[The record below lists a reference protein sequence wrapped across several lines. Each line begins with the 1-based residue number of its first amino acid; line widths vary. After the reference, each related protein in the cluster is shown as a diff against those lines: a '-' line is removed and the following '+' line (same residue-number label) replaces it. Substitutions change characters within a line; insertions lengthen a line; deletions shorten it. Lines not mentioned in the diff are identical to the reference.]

1 MTYTKEET
9 RLTAAHVEEM
19 YAHRKHMLSS
29 VEAHISDSL
38 REVLETKIRYEN
50 VTLSD
55 IIESDAKIV
64 VEKKKLN
71 KILNPHYFTQ
81 KPLSANLL

>member
-9 RLTAAHVEEM
+9 RLTAAHVESL
-19 YAHRKHMLSS
+19 YAQRRDMLAT

>member
-1 MTYTKEET
+1 MTYDKGEN
-9 RLTAAHVEEM
+9 RLTVAQVEEL
-19 YAHRKHMLSS
+19 YAHRRKMLSS

-38 REVLETKIRYEN
+38 REVLETKIQYEHT
-50 VTLSD
+50 TLSD
-55 IIESDAKIV
+55 IIESDAQTV

-81 KPLSANLL
+81 KPLNANLL